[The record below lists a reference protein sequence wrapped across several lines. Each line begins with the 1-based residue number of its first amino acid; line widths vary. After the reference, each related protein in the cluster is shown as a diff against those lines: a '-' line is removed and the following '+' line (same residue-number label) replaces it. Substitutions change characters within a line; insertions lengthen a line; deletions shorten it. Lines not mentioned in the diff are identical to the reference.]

1 MVELEI
7 KKQYGKFRLDVA
19 FKSEKKR
26 IGILGAS
33 GCGKSLT
40 LKSIAGIER
49 PEKGRIV
56 IDGVTLFDA
65 GKKIFLK
72 PQKRKVG
79 YLFQNYALFRYMTVY
94 DNVAFGL
101 KVQKA
106 DKKKIDARV
115 RELIKLVGLEGL
127 EKRYPSQLSG
137 GQRQRVAFARALA
150 PNPQVLLLDEPF
162 AAIDAK
168 IRQELRSW
176 LKEMIGKLGITSIF
190 VTHDQD
196 EAIEV
201 ADEIIITNAGRI
213 EQKGTPIGVYRNPET
228 AFTASFFGQ
237 PSVLKNADDFHTF
250 AQAEGADKIIVR
262 PEFVKISKLDEVEKF
277 KTSVS
282 RGVVERVS
290 FRGDNL
296 ELQVRVNNSV
306 VTARRSLENADIR
319 EGETVN
325 VFLSTKS
332 EPEMEKNGTSA
343 SPATAFARSVLPVP
357 GGPTRR
363 APFGIDAPISLYFC
377 GL

>member
-1 MVELEI
+1 MYVELKNI
-7 KKQYGKFRLDVA
+7 NKTYGSYQASRNVNFGI
-19 FKSEKKR
+19 EKGKL
-26 IGILGAS
+26 IGLLGPSGSGKTTILRM
-33 GCGKSLT
+33 
-40 LKSIAGIER
+40 IAGLETPDSGEVI
-49 PEKGRIV
+49 
-56 IDGVTLFDA
+56 IDG
-65 GKKIFLK
+65 
-72 PQKRKVG
+72 KVVNDVPASQRG
-79 YLFQNYALFRYMTVY
+79 IGFVFQNYALFRYMTVY

-106 DKKKIDARV
+106 DKKKIDTRV

-228 AFTASFFGQ
+228 AFTAAFFGQ

-306 VTARRSLENADIR
+306 ITARRSLEKADIR

-325 VFLSTKS
+325 VFLYRI
-332 EPEMEKNGTSA
+332 
-343 SPATAFARSVLPVP
+343 FALRGDSVQLIENEAV
-357 GGPTRR
+357 RDD
-363 APFGIDAPISLYFC
+363 FVII
-377 GL
+377 

>member
-1 MVELEI
+1 MYVELKNI
-7 KKQYGKFRLDVA
+7 NKTYGSYQASRNVDFGI
-19 FKSEKKR
+19 EKGKL
-26 IGILGAS
+26 IGLLGPSGSGKTTILRM
-33 GCGKSLT
+33 
-40 LKSIAGIER
+40 IAGLETPDSGEI
-49 PEKGRIV
+49 I
-56 IDGVTLFDA
+56 IDG
-65 GKKIFLK
+65 
-72 PQKRKVG
+72 KVVNDVPASERG
-79 YLFQNYALFRYMTVY
+79 IGFVFQNYALFRYMTVY

-101 KVQKA
+101 KVQKV
-106 DKKKIDARV
+106 DKKKIHARV
-115 RELIKLVGLEGL
+115 MELVKLVGLEGL

-176 LKEMIGKLGITSIF
+176 LKEMIEKLGITSIF

-213 EQKGTPIGVYRNPET
+213 EQKGTPVEVYRNPET

-237 PSVLKNADDFHTF
+237 PSILENADDFHTF
-250 AQAEGADKIIVR
+250 TQAEGADKIIVR

-277 KTSVS
+277 RTSVS
-282 RGVVERVS
+282 QGVVERVS

-306 VTARRSLENADIR
+306 VTARRSLEKADVR

-325 VFLSTKS
+325 VFLYRV
-332 EPEMEKNGTSA
+332 
-343 SPATAFARSVLPVP
+343 FALKGDSVQLIENEAV
-357 GGPTRR
+357 RDD
-363 APFGIDAPISLYFC
+363 FVII
-377 GL
+377 